1 MVFLRFDFNSTTF
14 DENHFWNRRPD
25 GMVINKNLQTVHI
38 LEFDRSSDNNEDF
51 LGPGVKEDEVSEQQ
65 KIIIKALKAA
75 APE

>member
-1 MVFLRFDFNSTTF
+1 MA
-14 DENHFWNRRPD
+14 
-25 GMVINKNLQTVHI
+25 INKNLQTVHI